1 MKAVTMKNRFNNERV
16 VCDDVRDIRLIEGI
30 EYLVVRHQENTNR
43 TFLMRKDALQKVT
56 GQPN

>member
-1 MKAVTMKNRFNNERV
+1 MKNRFNNERV

-30 EYLVVRHQENTNR
+30 EYLVVRRQENINR

-56 GQPN
+56 GQG

>member
-30 EYLVVRHQENTNR
+30 EYLVVRRQENINR

-56 GQPN
+56 GQV

>member
-16 VCDDVRDIRLIEGI
+16 VCDDVRDVRLIEGI
-30 EYLVVRHQENTNR
+30 EYLVVRRQENINR

-56 GQPN
+56 GQV

>member
-30 EYLVVRHQENTNR
+30 EYLVVRRQENTNR
-43 TFLMRKDALQKVT
+43 TFLMRKDALQKIVSQ
-56 GQPN
+56 G

>member
-1 MKAVTMKNRFNNERV
+1 MKAVTMRNQFNNERV

-56 GQPN
+56 DRL

>member
-56 GQPN
+56 GQQ

>member
-30 EYLVVRHQENTNR
+30 EYLVVRHQENANR

-56 GQPN
+56 GQV

>member
-43 TFLMRKDALQKVT
+43 TFLMRKDALQKVV
-56 GQPN
+56 GQP

>member
-30 EYLVVRHQENTNR
+30 EYLVVRRQENINR

-56 GQPN
+56 GQI

>member
-56 GQPN
+56 GQI

>member
-30 EYLVVRHQENTNR
+30 EYLVVRRQENTNR

-56 GQPN
+56 GQV

>member
-16 VCDDVRDIRLIEGI
+16 VCEDVKDVRLIEGI
-30 EYLVVRHQENTNR
+30 EYLVVRRQENINR

-56 GQPN
+56 GQG

>member
-16 VCDDVRDIRLIEGI
+16 VCEDVKDVRLIEGI
-30 EYLVVRHQENTNR
+30 EYLVVRRQENINR

-56 GQPN
+56 EQV

>member
-1 MKAVTMKNRFNNERV
+1 MKAVTMRNQFNNERV

-30 EYLVVRHQENTNR
+30 EYLVVRRQENINR

-56 GQPN
+56 GQV

>member
-30 EYLVVRHQENTNR
+30 EYLVVRHQENANR

-56 GQPN
+56 DRL

>member
-16 VCDDVRDIRLIEGI
+16 VCDDVKDVRLIEGI
-30 EYLVVRHQENTNR
+30 EYLVVRRQENINR

-56 GQPN
+56 GQV

>member
-1 MKAVTMKNRFNNERV
+1 MKAVTMKNRFNNEHV

-30 EYLVVRHQENTNR
+30 EYLVVRRQENINR

-56 GQPN
+56 DRL